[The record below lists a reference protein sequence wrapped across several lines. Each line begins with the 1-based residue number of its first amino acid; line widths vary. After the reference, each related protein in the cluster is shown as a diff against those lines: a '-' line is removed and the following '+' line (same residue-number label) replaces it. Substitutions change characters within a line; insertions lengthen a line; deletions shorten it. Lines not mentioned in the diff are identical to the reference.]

1 MAESVNFK
9 ICFNW
14 LLDKWGGFAGDKDMA
29 HRSGT
34 KSYSKL
40 DYTKLIPSKAE
51 KPCREILTNWRAQ
64 KNTKLYQGMFRLYT
78 RKRFFMQRVVGH
90 QNTLPREVVTVLSLT
105 ELKKCLYN
113 TLRHMV

>member
-64 KNTKLYQGMFRLYT
+64 KTPTCIRGCLGSILGKGFSCREWLGT
-78 RKRFFMQRVVGH
+78 RTH
-90 QNTLPREVVTVLSLT
+90 SL
-105 ELKKCLYN
+105 EKWSQY
-113 TLRHMV
+113 

>member
-34 KSYSKL
+34 K
-40 DYTKLIPSKAE
+40 
-51 KPCREILTNWRAQ
+51 
-64 KNTKLYQGMFRLYT
+64 
-78 RKRFFMQRVVGH
+78 
-90 QNTLPREVVTVLSLT
+90 VTVNWITPS
-105 ELKKCLYN
+105 
-113 TLRHMV
+113 